1 MKSIIKRMMQSIFF
15 ILIISWLLL
24 SLLLYFYQPK
34 LVFHP
39 LFEIEA
45 TPELIS
51 LDYEDL
57 SLATSDGE
65 TINAWWI
72 PHPEAKANLLF
83 FHGNAGNISHRLD
96 SINIFH
102 QLGLSVLI
110 IDYRGYGK
118 STGTPSEQGS
128 YIDAETAWDYLT
140 KEKEIPDKDIIL
152 FGRSLGG
159 AVATWL
165 AAKQSAAA
173 LIIESTFT
181 SIADMGKH
189 YYPYLPTSLLARIE
203 YLSIERIAN
212 IKTPILVI
220 HSQSD
225 EIVPYQYGQKL
236 FEKAKTETTNEKSFL
251 EIIGGHNEGY
261 LISGKQYTDGLNR
274 FITDIVQQ

>member
-1 MKSIIKRMMQSIFF
+1 MMQSIFF